1 LAARRAYRPA
11 LLLTKENGLAMP
23 TRKKN
28 VILLRQGKHRL
39 SSSAERTVPG
49 GPPRLSPEIDA
60 MLMIGDEHVLI
71 NQEMDENICFMTEFI
86 EPV

>member
-1 LAARRAYRPA
+1 
-11 LLLTKENGLAMP
+11 MP

-28 VILLRQGKHRL
+28 IILLRQGKQRL
-39 SSSAERTVPG
+39 SSNAERIVPG
-49 GPPRLSPEIDA
+49 GPPRLSAEIDA

-71 NQEMDENICFMTEFI
+71 NQEMDENAGFMTEFI

>member
-1 LAARRAYRPA
+1 
-11 LLLTKENGLAMP
+11 M
-23 TRKKN
+23 
-28 VILLRQGKHRL
+28 
-39 SSSAERTVPG
+39 PG
-49 GPPRLSPEIDA
+49 GPPRLSPEIEA